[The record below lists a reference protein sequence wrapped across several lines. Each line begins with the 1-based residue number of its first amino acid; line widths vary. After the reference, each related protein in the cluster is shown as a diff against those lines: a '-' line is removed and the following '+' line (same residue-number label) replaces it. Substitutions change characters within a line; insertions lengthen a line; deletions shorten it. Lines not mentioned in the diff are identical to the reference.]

1 MSFKI
6 VKIGRAKDNDI
17 VLNHPSVS
25 RYHCEFFFDGEGN
38 VFLTDKNSSNG
49 TFVNGRRIEGSV
61 KLEANDIVKPG
72 LDLPLRWRNF
82 ETYSSSSNLEQSNLV
97 IEEAQFEAELTERS
111 KGQKKM
117 NSSKKTVI
125 ITVVVVLLIAVVW
138 FLLSEFVLGDKKPK
152 IVDPDKPNDQTEQPD
167 KLEKESG
174 IIYDFDCLKDEDDLG
189 TTGIIDELEK
199 IDQEITEASGLE
211 VTIQEEVE
219 AGEMLLKECRDQ
231 YRFIESGSKIANL
244 KAILSHLTA
253 QILDPK
259 GYSYEIF
266 LLESDE
272 LNAFTAGAKIFMT
285 TRMYNFC
292 QTNDELAC
300 IIGHEINHNELGH
313 IKDQLKKQKMFTA
326 EGAAI
331 LQLATISF
339 GQKKETHCDMT
350 GIDLVIAAG
359 YNGCVNI
366 QLWKR
371 MQKESNEGEYN
382 AFENLFRSHPY
393 SEKRANCSQ
402 EHILRNYNFDCNSV
416 E

>member
-17 VLNHPSVS
+17 VLTHPSVS
-25 RYHCEFFFDGEGN
+25 RYHCEFFYDGEGN
-38 VFLTDKNSSNG
+38 VFLTDKASSNG
-49 TFVNGRRIEGSV
+49 TFVNGRRINGSV
-61 KLEANDIVKPG
+61 KLEVNDIVKPG

-82 ETYSSSSNLEQSNLV
+82 ETYSAGSSIEPNKSDFNNKQINVEQPV
-97 IEEAQFEAELTERS
+97 YHPRA
-111 KGQKKM
+111 KKM
-117 NSSKKTVI
+117 NGGLKTVL
-125 ITVVVVLLIAVVW
+125 ITLSIVLLIAVVW
-138 FLLSEFVLGDKKPK
+138 FLLSEFVFGVKKPA
-152 IVDPDKPNDQTEQPD
+152 IVDPDKPNDRTEQPEELN
-167 KLEKESG
+167 KEKT
-174 IIYDFDCLKDEDDLG
+174 IIYDFDCLKDENDLG
-189 TTGIIDELEK
+189 TTGLIDELEK
-199 IDQEITEASGLE
+199 LDQEITDASGAE
-211 VTIQEEVE
+211 VTIQEEIE
-219 AGEMLLKECRDQ
+219 AGDLLLKECRDQ
-231 YRFIESGSKIANL
+231 YAFIESGSKIANL
-244 KAILSHLTA
+244 RAILGHLTA
-253 QILDPK
+253 QIKEPK

-266 LLESDE
+266 LIESDE

-285 TRMYNFC
+285 TTMYNFC

-313 IKDQLKKQKMFTA
+313 IKDQLKKQKMLTP

-366 QLWKR
+366 PLWRR
-371 MQKESNEGEYN
+371 MQQESNEGEYN

-393 SEKRANCSQ
+393 SEKRADCSH
-402 EHILRNYNFDCNSV
+402 EHILRNYDFDCNSV
-416 E
+416 N